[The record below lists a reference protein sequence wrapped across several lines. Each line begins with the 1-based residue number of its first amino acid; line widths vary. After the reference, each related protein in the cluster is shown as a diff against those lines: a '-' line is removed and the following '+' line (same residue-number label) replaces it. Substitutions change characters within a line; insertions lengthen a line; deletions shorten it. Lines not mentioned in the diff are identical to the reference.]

1 MPNNRIFYAV
11 QQVGIAEMD
20 TTTYVPVHGVQSVSM
35 TTNFNLE
42 QVFEL
47 GQIDLYENY
56 EALPDVE
63 CTIEKALDGYPLVYA
78 LASSGAPSA
87 TLAGRSAERSV
98 VAISIFDDTK
108 DAASGNALTTCQLS
122 GMYVQSLTYTLPVE
136 GFCTESVT
144 LVGNNKQWK
153 QSGLWSG
160 QFTNTDSPL
169 AGAVQRRQHVS
180 MADSRWPTN
189 LPGISSSGTND
200 GSATAYNAHLQNVS
214 ISTNLGRDNL
224 LELGRRGPYF
234 RFVTF
239 PVEVTCSIDITS
251 SSGDMISALESAT
264 NLSNQTIFVQLSDGT
279 KFDLGTK
286 NKLQSVSETGGDA
299 TGGNVITTYNY
310 SNYNFLTVTSPA

>member
-11 QQVGIAEMD
+11 QQVGIAEQD
-20 TTTYVPVHGVQSVSM
+20 TTAYVPVHGVQSVSI
-35 TTNFNLE
+35 TTNFNLN

-56 EALPDVE
+56 EDIPDIE
-63 CTIEKALDGYPLVYA
+63 CTIEKALDGYPLIYA
-78 LASSGAPSA
+78 LASSGAPAA
-87 TLAGRSAERSV
+87 TLAGRSSERSM
-98 VAISIFDDTK
+98 VALSIFDDTK
-108 DAASGNALTTCQLS
+108 DAASGNAISTCQMS

-153 QSGLWSG
+153 MSGMWNG

-180 MADSRWPTN
+180 MANSRWPTN
-189 LPGISSSGTND
+189 IPGISSSGTND
-200 GSATAYNAHLQNVS
+200 GTSTYYNSHIQNVT
-214 ISTNLGRDNL
+214 ISTNLGRDAL
-224 LELGRRGPYF
+224 RELGRTGPYF

-239 PVEVTCSIDITS
+239 PVEVTTSIDFTAT
-251 SSGDMISALESAT
+251 SGDMVNALDTAT
-264 NLSNQTIFVQLSDGT
+264 NVTNQTIYIKLSDGT
-279 KFDLGTK
+279 IFDLGTK

-299 TGGNVITTYNY
+299 TGGNVTLTYTY
-310 SNYNFLTVTSPA
+310 SNFNFLTITSPA

>member
-11 QQVGIAEMD
+11 QQVGIAED
-20 TTTYVPVHGVQSVSM
+20 GTTNYVPVHGVQSVSM

-63 CTIEKALDGYPLVYA
+63 CTIEKALDGYSLVYA
-78 LASSGAPSA
+78 MASSGAPST
-87 TLAGRSAERSV
+87 TLAGRSAERSM

-108 DAASGNALTTCQLS
+108 DAASGNALTTCELS
-122 GMYVQSLTYTLPVE
+122 GMYVQSFTYTLPVE

-144 LVGNNKQWK
+144 LVGNNKRWK
-153 QSGLWSG
+153 QSGLWNG

-180 MADSRWPTN
+180 MADSLWPTN
-189 LPGISSSGTND
+189 LPGISSTGTNNS
-200 GSATAYNAHLQNVS
+200 SASSYNAHLQNVT

-239 PVEVTCSIDITS
+239 PVEVTCSIDVTS
-251 SSGDMISALESAT
+251 SSGDMINALESAT
-264 NLSNQTIFVQLSDGT
+264 NLTNQTIFVQLSDGT